1 MLSQEAKAFEHIILS
16 LTESQ
21 FEELVA
27 KVPEMERDLRIHRA
41 AHKLFT
47 DVAYYKYMKET
58 FKEVVAPT
66 IYAEANANK

>member
-1 MLSQEAKAFEHIILS
+1 MLSQEAKELEHIVLS

-27 KVPEMERDLRIHRA
+27 KLPEMERDLRIHRA

-47 DVAYYKYMKET
+47 DVAYYRYMKEA
-58 FKEVVAPT
+58 FKETVAKR
-66 IYAEANANK
+66 IYEEANAK